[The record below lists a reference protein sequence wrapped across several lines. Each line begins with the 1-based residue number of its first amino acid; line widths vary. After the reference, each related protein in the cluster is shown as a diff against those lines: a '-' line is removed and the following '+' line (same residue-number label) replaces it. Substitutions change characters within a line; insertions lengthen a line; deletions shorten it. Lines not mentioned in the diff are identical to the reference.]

1 MQREELLQFIWKAG
15 LLQDH
20 PLETACGKKVLV
32 IRPGEQNFNAGP
44 DFFNAR
50 IRIGPT
56 VWAGNV
62 EVHCRASDWEKHG
75 HHQDP
80 AYNNVILH
88 VVLENDRPA
97 FNSLDRMICTLVV
110 HCPSKLL
117 SLFRSLNG
125 NENWLSCQSYIKE
138 VSEVHLRL
146 WLTKLQS
153 ERLEE
158 KTRRITGLLDRK
170 GQDWEEALYL
180 GLASGFGLPINVLPF
195 EMTASGLP
203 YRLVTR
209 FRDSLADLEA
219 LLFGQAGFLPPGN
232 TSGPYASDLFR
243 RYMHHRP
250 SLPGEP
256 VSQHLWKLLRLRPAS
271 FPAIRLSQFAS
282 LIHRRF
288 PLVEPILEARSLAEI
303 EQLLKV
309 RASEYWNTHYQFG
322 KCSPDFEKYVGH
334 QSILSLIINSI
345 VPFLFAYAQRKNHMG
360 AVIRGTSIM
369 QELEAESNQI
379 IKKWAKFGIKPK
391 GAFES
396 QALIQLH
403 NAYCKQKRC
412 LDCLIG
418 TEMIR
423 SGAYEKK

>member
-1 MQREELLQFIWKAG
+1 MQREDLLQFIWKAG
-15 LLQDH
+15 LLRDR
-20 PLETACGKKVLV
+20 PLETTCGKKLLI
-32 IRPGEQNFNAGP
+32 IRQGEQNFNAGP

-56 VWAGNV
+56 IWAGNV

-75 HHQDP
+75 HHLDP

-97 FNSLDRMICTLVV
+97 YNSLDRRVCTLVV
-110 HCPSKLL
+110 HCPPRLL
-117 SLFRSLNG
+117 SLFRSLKG
-125 NENWLSCQSYIKE
+125 NESWLACQYYIRKVPE
-138 VSEVHLRL
+138 VQLRL
-146 WLTKLQS
+146 WLTKLQA

-158 KTRRITGLLDRK
+158 KTRRITGPLDRQ

-180 GLASGFGLPINVLPF
+180 SLASGFGLPVNTLPF
-195 EMTASGLP
+195 EMTASGVP
-203 YRLVTR
+203 YQLVTR
-209 FRDSLADLEA
+209 FRNSLADLEA
-219 LLFGQAGFLPPGN
+219 LLFGQAGLLQPG
-232 TSGPYASDLFR
+232 TTCGPYASDLYR
-243 RYMHHRP
+243 RYRHHRS

-256 VSQHLWKLLRLRPAS
+256 VNLHLWKLLRLRPAS

-288 PLVEPILEARSLAEI
+288 PLMEPILEADSLAEI
-303 EQLLKV
+303 EQLLKTG
-309 RASEYWNTHYQFG
+309 ASEYWNTHYLFG
-322 KCSPDFEKYVGH
+322 KCSPDFEKYLGH
-334 QSILSLIINSI
+334 QSILTLIINSI
-345 VPFLFAYAQRKNHMG
+345 VPFLFAYGQRKNHMG
-360 AVIRGTSIM
+360 AIIRGTSIM

-379 IKKWAKFGIKPK
+379 IKKWATFGIKPS

-396 QALIQLH
+396 QALIQLY

-412 LDCLIG
+412 LDCQIG

-423 SGAYEKK
+423 AMAYEKQ